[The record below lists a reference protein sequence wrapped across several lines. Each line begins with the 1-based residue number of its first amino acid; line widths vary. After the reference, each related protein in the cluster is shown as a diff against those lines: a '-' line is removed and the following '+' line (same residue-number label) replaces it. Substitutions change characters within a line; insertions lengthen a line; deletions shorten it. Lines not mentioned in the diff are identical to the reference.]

1 MNIQEI
7 IESGIIE
14 LYLMN
19 ALPKDEAAE
28 VEALA
33 VAHSEIRV
41 EIEDIQ
47 NALQQYTQVYAIEPK
62 PELKEKILEKIKAEQ
77 PLTIQNQATLSPVKI
92 VETSPLSI
100 KPIWITWLAAAASV
114 VSIVLF
120 FQNMNNKKAL
130 TNCTAENTKLVE
142 NQKVIVQLEYKLDI
156 LRRSDTKEIEMKGL
170 GIAPESRV
178 LVYWNSTEKATLL
191 SIQNL
196 PKPADDK
203 QYQLWAI
210 VDKKPVD
217 AGVFVYDATAVQQ
230 MKGFEHAEAFAVTL
244 EPKGGSIAPTLDK
257 MYVLGTVL

>member
-1 MNIQEI
+1 MKIQEI

-14 LYLMN
+14 LYVMN
-19 ALPKDEAAE
+19 ALPKDEAVQ

-33 VAHSEIRV
+33 VAHPEILV

-47 NALQQYTQVYAIEPK
+47 NALQQYAQVYAIQPK
-62 PELKEKILEKIKAEQ
+62 PELKEEILERIKGEQ
-77 PLTIQNQATLSPVKI
+77 ALSLQNETVSSALVTATIA
-92 VETSPLSI
+92 PLSN
-100 KPIWITWLAAAASV
+100 KAPWITWLAAAASV
-114 VSIVLF
+114 VAIVLF
-120 FQNMNNKKAL
+120 FQNMNHKKAL
-130 TNCTAENTKLVE
+130 TDCTAENTKLVE
-142 NQKVIVQLEYKLDI
+142 NQKIIVQLEHKLDI
-156 LRRSDTKEIEMKGL
+156 LRRADTKEIEMKGL
-170 GIAPESRV
+170 DIAPNSKV
-178 LVYWNSTEKATLL
+178 LVYWNATEKATLL

-217 AGVFVYDATAVQQ
+217 AGVFVFDATAVQE

-244 EPKGGSIAPTLDK
+244 EPKGGSVSPTLDK

>member
-14 LYLMN
+14 LYVMN
-19 ALPKDEAAE
+19 VLPKDEAAQ

-33 VAHSEIRV
+33 VEHAEIRI

-47 NALQQYTQVYAIEPK
+47 NALQQYAQVYAIEPK
-62 PELKEKILEKIKAEQ
+62 PGLKGEILEKIKTEQVRFLQNQ
-77 PLTIQNQATLSPVKI
+77 PLEKAQTG
-92 VETSPLSI
+92 PLSI
-100 KPIWITWLAAAASV
+100 KPTWITWLAAAASV

-120 FQNMNNKKAL
+120 FQNMNHKKAL

-170 GIAPESRV
+170 EIAPESKV
-178 LVYWNSTEKATLL
+178 LVYWNPTEKATLL

-217 AGVFVYDATAVQQ
+217 AGVFVYDATAVQE

-244 EPKGGSIAPTLDK
+244 EPKGGSVSPTLDK